1 MNEDVKEFYQWRREK
16 GLSDSD
22 EDFVTVITMTLSTIK
37 YKDNVNMLSEAKN
50 KKLRDNIKKLWER
63 CQSDWP
69 KASLPD
75 YDEIKDI
82 TLAKYESIIK
92 NGVETDF
99 SVKELLYSFYKQ
111 GLCAQFVVDLLKTA
125 SERNNMQ

>member
-50 KKLRDNIKKLWER
+50 KKLRDNIKKLWEK

-69 KASLPD
+69 NTSLPD

-92 NGVETDF
+92 SGVETDF
-99 SVKELLYSFYKQ
+99 SVKDLLYSFHKQ

-125 SERNNMQ
+125 SERNNMR

>member
-50 KKLRDNIKKLWER
+50 KKLRDNIKKLWEK

-92 NGVETDF
+92 SGVETDF
-99 SVKELLYSFYKQ
+99 SVKELLYSLHKQ

-125 SERNNMQ
+125 SQRNKIR